1 MHFCGITNIYWGCQT
16 GNLYPMLQQSVQH
29 TQTPYTSNL
38 NWQNTAVVSIH
49 GASSKTTDLWKRKK
63 KSKFTLIYVSKQM
76 MQKNSIF
83 VCVCFPSLAQTSQE
97 RKWFI
102 KHLKT
107 PLLLVSS
114 HRGRTCTYTQCVGF
128 SLEPANE
135 ALQPVQNGA
144 RTRSHTLFGEYMDI
158 KENTTHEAYH
168 RKMLD
173 CNCTYILLNA
183 ASKCTSYIHTGC
195 AACILG

>member
-1 MHFCGITNIYWGCQT
+1 MVLQVKRLIHEKEKK
-16 GNLYPMLQQSVQH
+16 NLSLPSFMF
-29 TQTPYTSNL
+29 PCK
-38 NWQNTAVVSIH
+38 WC
-49 GASSKTTDLWKRKK
+49 K
-63 KSKFTLIYVSKQM
+63 
-76 MQKNSIF
+76 KNSIF

-168 RKMLD
+168 RKTLD